1 MDKKYLDVKEACEF
15 LGISRPTLYRLKEEG
30 LPYFKLRGS
39 LRFDKADL
47 EKWIETLKQSDKK

>member
-39 LRFDKADL
+39 LKFDKADL
-47 EKWIETLKQSDKK
+47 EEWIETLKQSDKK